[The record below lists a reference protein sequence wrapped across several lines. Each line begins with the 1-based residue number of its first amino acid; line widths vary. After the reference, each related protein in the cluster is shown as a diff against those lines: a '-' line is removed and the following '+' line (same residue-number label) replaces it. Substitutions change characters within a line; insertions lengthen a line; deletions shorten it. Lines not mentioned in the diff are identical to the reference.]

1 MFKCFGG
8 FSAIETSKISMLTI
22 TTGFFN
28 SLHSRLVDQSLI
40 RGVLGDVA
48 MAILAIDCLYIQQ
61 LFREGQQAEKQ
72 QQHRQKDGRTTQ
84 PDDVSLSL
92 P

>member
-1 MFKCFGG
+1 MYV
-8 FSAIETSKISMLTI
+8 
-22 TTGFFN
+22 FFH
-28 SLHSRLVDQSLI
+28 SLHLRLVDQSLI